1 MSARS
6 VCSFFPL
13 RPLRVLS
20 LALMLGLVGACGGG
34 GGGDGDGANGSAG
47 GAGSSGG
54 NTGGSNGGTS
64 TPPPVATGEG
74 PSLGACPVFPASA
87 IFNTRIDSLPVHAQS
102 AGWLSLITGGGS
114 NNRALHAD
122 WGTEDNPAQTAS
134 YYGIPY
140 NLLGAGAAS
149 TTWPTLSFN
158 ATDPRAGG
166 GTGAPDE
173 SDCGVPNGAGG
184 FSLQRGCQ
192 AVAASQLRFPYPV
205 DSQLKAEGGQCND
218 AQTCGDRHVLVVE
231 QGSCRLWESY
241 FSYHVDGQWYAY
253 STAAWDLN
261 SNAMRPDGRT
271 SADAA
276 GLPILPLLAR
286 VDEAD
291 ANDIRHAFRV
301 TFRDSV
307 LARSAVWPARH
318 AAGGSSGSIPFGAVL
333 RLKSSFSPPAAWGT
347 QARAIAAAMQRYGL
361 YVADIGSDLYVQGE
375 PSARWS
381 DQTIS
386 QIQGLH
392 MNDFEFVDL
401 GAITGR
407 AGFDG
412 NSYRATW

>member
-1 MSARS
+1 MSVRS
-6 VCSFFPL
+6 SQSLPRCT
-13 RPLRVLS
+13 LRVLS
-20 LALMLGLVGACGGG
+20 AALLLSMLGACGGG
-34 GGGDGDGANGSAG
+34 GDSGAAGSAGNSGGSAG
-47 GAGSSGG
+47 GSSGSD
-54 NTGGSNGGTS
+54 GSGGT
-64 TPPPVATGEG
+64 PPTASGQG
-74 PSLGACPVFPASA
+74 PSLGGCPVFPASA

-102 AGWLSLITGGGS
+102 ANWLSLITGGGS
-114 NNRALHAD
+114 SIRALHAD
-122 WGTEDNPAQTAS
+122 WGTQDDPAQTAS

-140 NLLGAGAAS
+140 NLVGSGAAS
-149 TTWPTLSFN
+149 TSWPTLSFN

-166 GTGAPDE
+166 TGVPDE
-173 SDCGVPNGAGG
+173 SDCAVPNAAGG
-184 FSLQRGCQ
+184 FDLQRGCQ
-192 AVAASQLRFPYPV
+192 AVAAAQLRFPYPA

-218 AQTCGDRHVLVVE
+218 AQSCGDRHVLAVE

-261 SNAMRPDGRT
+261 SNQMRPDGWT

-276 GLPILPLLAR
+276 GLPILPLLVR

-318 AAGGSSGSIPFGAVL
+318 AAGGSGGSIPFGAVL
-333 RLKSSFSPPAAWGT
+333 RLKASFSPPASWGT
-347 QARAIAAAMQRYGL
+347 QAIAIATAMQRYGL
-361 YVADIGSDLYVQGE
+361 YVADIGTDLYVQGE

-401 GAITGR
+401 GSITGR
-407 AGFDG
+407 AGFDP
-412 NSYRATW
+412 NSYRASW

>member
-1 MSARS
+1 MSAPKS
-6 VCSFFPL
+6 LSAPQHPL
-13 RPLRVLS
+13 RALS
-20 LALMLGLVGACGGG
+20 LAVLLGLLGACGGG
-34 GGGDGDGANGSAG
+34 GGDSASAG
-47 GAGSSGG
+47 GNDSGG
-54 NTGGSNGGTS
+54 STGGSA
-64 TPPPVATGEG
+64 PPPVVAGEG
-74 PSLGACPVFPASA
+74 PSLGGCPVFPASA
-87 IFNTRIDSLPVHAQS
+87 IFNTRVDSLPVHGQS
-102 AGWLSLITGGGS
+102 ANWLSLITNAGS

-122 WGTEDNPAQTAS
+122 WGTNDDTAQTAT

-140 NLLGAGAAS
+140 NLVGAGAAS
-149 TTWPTLSFN
+149 TTWPTLSFD
-158 ATDPRAGG
+158 ATDPRAG

-173 SDCGVPNGAGG
+173 SDCAVPNGAGG
-184 FSLQRGCQ
+184 FTLQRGCE
-192 AVAASQLRFPYPV
+192 AVAAGQLRFPYPA
-205 DSQLKAEGGQCND
+205 DNQLKAEGGQCND
-218 AQTCGDRHVLVVE
+218 AQSCGDRHVLVVE

-241 FSYHVDGQWYAY
+241 FSYHINNQWYAY

-261 SNAMRPDGRT
+261 SNAMRPDGWT
-271 SADAA
+271 SGDAA

-301 TFRDSV
+301 TFRDAV

-318 AAGGSSGSIPFGAVL
+318 AAGGSTGSIPFGALL
-333 RLKSSFSPPAAWGT
+333 RLKAGFTPPAGWST
-347 QARAIAAAMQRYGL
+347 QARAIATAMQHYGL

-401 GAITGR
+401 SPITGR
-407 AGFDG
+407 AGFDP
-412 NSYRATW
+412 NSYRASW